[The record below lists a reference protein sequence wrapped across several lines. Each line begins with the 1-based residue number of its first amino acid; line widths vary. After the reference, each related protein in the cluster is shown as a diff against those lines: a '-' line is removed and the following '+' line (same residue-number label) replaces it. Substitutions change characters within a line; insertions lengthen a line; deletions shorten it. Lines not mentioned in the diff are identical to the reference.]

1 MNQNKK
7 KMMKSKLKYYA
18 QVIGVNLLAALV
30 PILGV
35 ILIYALGKLKSIYTN
50 PYAISQEIYD
60 CCLWAIIVVLAG
72 FFVGFWLLSW
82 ADNWRKTKLNVLN
95 IKHRCKREEE
105 ELAKK
110 ICFAMGVEPTKDR
123 VEPKVN
129 TVEQKNAS
137 ASADSVYEDIS
148 GLTVKEIY
156 HLYQGREVLITTDV
170 QARKGGRYCG
180 RIAGYDNEGSIL
192 YIGFPSCYV
201 GPYSLDDINAMRDT
215 NPEVSYVEP
224 GYKNYD
230 CYIPCLIRIYK

>member
-1 MNQNKK
+1 
-7 KMMKSKLKYYA
+7 MKSKLKYYA
-18 QVIGVNLLAALV
+18 KVIGVNLLAALV

-35 ILIYALGKLKSIYTN
+35 ILIYGIGKLKSIYTN

-82 ADNWRKTKLNVLN
+82 ADNWRKSWLTGLR
-95 IKHRCKREEE
+95 IKNEFD
-105 ELAKK
+105 ELGIRVVVKK
-110 ICFAMGVEPTKDR
+110 IYPNEKRTEQTDSPTSD
-123 VEPKVN
+123 
-129 TVEQKNAS
+129 
-137 ASADSVYEDIS
+137 DSVYEDIS

-192 YIGFPSCYV
+192 YIGFPSCYA
-201 GPYSLDDINAMRDT
+201 GPYSLHDINAMRDS

-224 GYKNYD
+224 GYKNYA
-230 CYIPCLIRIYK
+230 CYIPSLIRIYK